1 MRRHG
6 ASPARSTAQ
15 QRIAAAA
22 AAAAA
27 INDDAVPRRAVRQS
41 VYMHGR
47 RGQITS
53 SLPGGGGGGGGGVY
67 RTDQSLSL
75 HTQTQ
80 TERGRVRESSGR
92 VMSAL
97 LSAIHA

>member
-15 QRIAAAA
+15 QRIAAA

-53 SLPGGGGGGGGGVY
+53 SLPGGGGGGGVY

-80 TERGRVRESSGR
+80 TQRGSDRVR
-92 VMSAL
+92 VV
-97 LSAIHA
+97 

>member
-22 AAAAA
+22 AA
-27 INDDAVPRRAVRQS
+27 INDDVVPRRAVRQS

-53 SLPGGGGGGGGGVY
+53 SLPGGGGGGVY